1 MLVVVVYIPA
11 SHVDDVKRAMFAAG
25 AGRIG
30 EYSHC
35 AWQVLGCGQF
45 MPSVRANPHI
55 GEAESLAQVDEY
67 RVEMVCDDALLDAV
81 LTAMKAAHPYEEP
94 AFHAYPSLVN

>member
-45 MPSVRANPHI
+45 MPSARANPHI

-67 RVEMVCDDALLDAV
+67 RVEMVCDDVLLDAV